1 MGEPRGER
9 IIHKAVPGYTAQAFE
24 ALADQMHGKVPP
36 LAGSGVA
43 GVKVTVVR
51 DNQGMRV
58 ERSPQGRLDV
68 LCAWRVG
75 WGSVLWHGASGSLAA
90 GRSFQGPPDAA
101 FRPRNQASARSRA
114 MLN

>member
-51 DNQGMRV
+51 DN
-58 ERSPQGRLDV
+58 
-68 LCAWRVG
+68 
-75 WGSVLWHGASGSLAA
+75 
-90 GRSFQGPPDAA
+90 
-101 FRPRNQASARSRA
+101 
-114 MLN
+114 